1 MPKLYK
7 RKIKKESIKPT
18 ISSFKWKRCIS
29 KKAKNLLQKIKAT
42 GTTFNVIDM
51 KGYCEERSN
60 MFDNKFA
67 RYVQNKLK
75 PTYDYM
81 EDHEDFFLEED
92 LMDIKKEEFIHAVDD
107 YTNYPLDDDYD
118 YKDREDGIYAPKD

>member
-18 ISSFKWKRCIS
+18 AKTFKWRKCLS
-29 KKAKNLLQKIKAT
+29 KKAKNLLTRIKKT
-42 GTTFNVIDM
+42 GTTFNTISM

-67 RYVQNKLK
+67 RYVENKLK

-81 EDHEDFFLEED
+81 EDHEDSF
-92 LMDIKKEEFIHAVDD
+92 
-107 YTNYPLDDDYD
+107 
-118 YKDREDGIYAPKD
+118 

>member
-1 MPKLYK
+1 
-7 RKIKKESIKPT
+7 
-18 ISSFKWKRCIS
+18 
-29 KKAKNLLQKIKAT
+29 
-42 GTTFNVIDM
+42 
-51 KGYCEERSN
+51 

-118 YKDREDGIYAPKD
+118 YKDREDGIYDTKG